1 MSLRV
6 IDPRDNVAVQIGEGG
21 AVPSGHKVA
30 RRAIAQ
36 GEFVIKYGEIIGRA
50 TQDIAPGEWVHTHN
64 LATRLDGA
72 GAPSAPTWT
81 RAPSITTSFSLS
93 PCRPGRGAFGA
104 TRGPGGTWASATRF
118 TFCPQWGV

>member
-50 TQDIAPGEWVHTHN
+50 
-64 LATRLDGA
+64 L
-72 GAPSAPTWT
+72 
-81 RAPSITTSFSLS
+81 SLIHI
-93 PCRPGRGAFGA
+93 
-104 TRGPGGTWASATRF
+104 
-118 TFCPQWGV
+118 

>member
-64 LATRLDGA
+64 PVSYTHLTL
-72 GAPSAPTWT
+72 PT
-81 RAPSITTSFSLS
+81 ILL
-93 PCRPGRGAFGA
+93 
-104 TRGPGGTWASATRF
+104 
-118 TFCPQWGV
+118 V

>member
-64 LATRLDGA
+64 LRSHLDEGA
-72 GAPSAPTWT
+72 EYHYQFQPVSLPPREG
-81 RAPSITTSFSLS
+81 SFWGY
-93 PCRPGRGAFGA
+93 PRP
-104 TRGPGGTWASATRF
+104 
-118 TFCPQWGV
+118 WGDVGIRNEI

>member
-36 GEFVIKYGEIIGRA
+36 GEFPI
-50 TQDIAPGEWVHTHN
+50 
-64 LATRLDGA
+64 
-72 GAPSAPTWT
+72 WT
-81 RAPSITTSFSLS
+81 RAPSITTSSSLS

-104 TRGPGGTWASATRF
+104 TRGPGGAWASATRF
-118 TFCPQWGV
+118 TSCPQWGA